1 MAVHLPLG
9 EMARAETEVL
19 MLGANNILGPKDG
32 QPIVTPGQDLVLGN
46 FYLNMEETQEEFYNK
61 ADALDRLNEPVE
73 AERWRRYGDNE
84 GHVFKDRNE
93 VLMAYQVG
101 VVHLHSRI
109 ALPASA
115 VGKTCFSEEQNQ
127 KYLITTVGKIIFNN
141 AMPADFPYV
150 NECTSENLRRTPDE
164 DFVPMGTDIKKEIA
178 SRKLHSEF
186 KKKDLGNLIAAIF
199 AKYKNGNGFVDS
211 DTPRTSDVLD
221 SLKDLGYQYSMI
233 AGMTVALSDISVAP
247 HKDEMVAE
255 GRKKADVL
263 NHLRDR
269 GLLTP
274 QEWEAQFQVVWNDVK
289 EQVGDSLMKSLPRM
303 SPINMMAVSGARG
316 NKNHFTQL
324 AGMRGLMARPIQSK
338 TKGYQPSIIEVP
350 IYSSFREGM
359 TVAEFFMSSHGVRK
373 GLTDTAL
380 KTAESGYLTRRLV
393 DVAQEVVITEEDCG
407 TEKGYLVDGSKAYTD
422 QLGNVKED
430 TYGALY
436 DNKNGSIIESM
447 KDRISGYYTASDVID
462 PQSGEV
468 ICEADT
474 YLTDDMAAAIAK
486 THAKVM
492 IRNVFTCEAEN
503 GICRKCYGRNMATG
517 NLVEEGEAIGI
528 MAAQAIGEPGTQL
541 TMRSFHS
548 GGVATAGG
556 DITQGLPRVEELFEA
571 RTPKGVAVISKID
584 GEIVDIR
591 DNDNNTGRI
600 VTVANETESIEH
612 KCDLTQIIRPWMK
625 VGTTVHA
632 GEKLTEGQ
640 IAPKELLEVAGV
652 AAVQEYILKEVRK
665 VYASQSIDISD
676 KHLEVMIKQM
686 MKKVIVIEPGDS
698 GLSAGQTLSLHN
710 MNTINEDLLDEGK
723 APAKFGPIML
733 GISKSAVETD
743 SFLSAASFQET
754 TRVLTE
760 AAIKGKVDHLEGL
773 KENVLIGK
781 LIPAGTG
788 RDFDR
793 DTSRMINQLAQE
805 MIDARHERN
814 ARLQE
819 ETEPTL
825 PEDVI
830 GTSSDRDDSDSFED

>member
-1 MAVHLPLG
+1 M
-9 EMARAETEVL
+9 
-19 MLGANNILGPKDG
+19 
-32 QPIVTPGQDLVLGN
+32 
-46 FYLNMEETQEEFYNK
+46 
-61 ADALDRLNEPVE
+61 
-73 AERWRRYGDNE
+73 
-84 GHVFKDRNE
+84 
-93 VLMAYQVG
+93 
-101 VVHLHSRI
+101 
-109 ALPASA
+109 
-115 VGKTCFSEEQNQ
+115 
-127 KYLITTVGKIIFNN
+127 
-141 AMPADFPYV
+141 
-150 NECTSENLRRTPDE
+150 
-164 DFVPMGTDIKKEIA
+164 
-178 SRKLHSEF
+178 
-186 KKKDLGNLIAAIF
+186 
-199 AKYKNGNGFVDS
+199 
-211 DTPRTSDVLD
+211 
-221 SLKDLGYQYSMI
+221 
-233 AGMTVALSDISVAP
+233 
-247 HKDEMVAE
+247 
-255 GRKKADVL
+255 
-263 NHLRDR
+263 
-269 GLLTP
+269 
-274 QEWEAQFQVVWNDVK
+274 
-289 EQVGDSLMKSLPRM
+289 
-303 SPINMMAVSGARG
+303 
-316 NKNHFTQL
+316 
-324 AGMRGLMARPIQSK
+324 
-338 TKGYQPSIIEVP
+338 
-350 IYSSFREGM
+350 
-359 TVAEFFMSSHGVRK
+359 
-373 GLTDTAL
+373 
-380 KTAESGYLTRRLV
+380 TRRLV

-710 MNTINEDLLDEGK
+710 MNTINED
-723 APAKFGPIML
+723 
-733 GISKSAVETD
+733 
-743 SFLSAASFQET
+743 FLM
-754 TRVLTE
+754 
-760 AAIKGKVDHLEGL
+760 KV
-773 KENVLIGK
+773 
-781 LIPAGTG
+781 
-788 RDFDR
+788 
-793 DTSRMINQLAQE
+793 
-805 MIDARHERN
+805 
-814 ARLQE
+814 RLQ
-819 ETEPTL
+819 L
-825 PEDVI
+825 SLVLLC
-830 GTSSDRDDSDSFED
+830 